1 MHQCSKNELLT
12 KYSTGVD
19 EFNLTYIHSFMLYN
33 KLNKLHIN
41 QSVTYI
47 KIDQVGDFHKLY
59 ILNKLIIIGA
69 LAHIYIR

>member
-1 MHQCSKNELLT
+1 
-12 KYSTGVD
+12 
-19 EFNLTYIHSFMLYN
+19 MLYN